1 MADLDHST
9 QANQVLVVDLVL
21 PEQLGVVTEIAQEPV
36 EFPQRSGRAVEA
48 TGNRVSS
55 EFFRFKDREA
65 EKIKRFSRVPSMV
78 GSFDSNQEQTIANL
92 TRGRLVGIV

>member
-1 MADLDHST
+1 L
-9 QANQVLVVDLVL
+9 
-21 PEQLGVVTEIAQEPV
+21 
-36 EFPQRSGRAVEA
+36 
-48 TGNRVSS
+48 SS

-78 GSFDSNQEQTIANL
+78 GSLDANQEQTIANL